1 MKNKGKR
8 FLALLLAC
16 ALMAGPAA
24 GCQSGETSFR
34 RMPLPPVPGKAPV
47 PLRWRMRIPMVLCQK
62 ESL

>member
-24 GCQSGETSFR
+24 GCQSGE
-34 RMPLPPVPGKAPV
+34 MLLKEALPQVLGKAPV